1 MIKKKCLDSF
11 DSLQIIF
18 TIFHVSFPA
27 DEKLLR

>member
-27 DEKLLR
+27 DEKRLR